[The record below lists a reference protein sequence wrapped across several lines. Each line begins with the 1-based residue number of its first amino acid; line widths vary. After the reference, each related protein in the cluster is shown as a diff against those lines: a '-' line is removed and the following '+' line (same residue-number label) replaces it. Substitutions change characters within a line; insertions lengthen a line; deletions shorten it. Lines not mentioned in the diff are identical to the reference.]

1 LSYNRTVL
9 SLNLFLD
16 SGLADSSAI
25 LLPKQTLD
33 YVGVPIPPTKINP
46 KGVGGLGG
54 NFPVGSFKIDQCK
67 IGPWEQ
73 DNLTGLF
80 GVFPPELYLSCEF
93 IIDGIV
99 SHQFLK
105 KYKWTIDFDSMK
117 MLFAQ

>member
-1 LSYNRTVL
+1 
-9 SLNLFLD
+9 LNLFLD
-16 SGLADSSAI
+16 SGLADSSAV

-33 YVGVPIPPTKINP
+33 YVGVPIPPTITNP

-54 NFPVGSFKIDQCK
+54 NFPVGSFKIAQCK
-67 IGPWEQ
+67 LGPLEQ
-73 DNLTGLF
+73 DNLTGLY

-117 MLFAQ
+117 MLFTL